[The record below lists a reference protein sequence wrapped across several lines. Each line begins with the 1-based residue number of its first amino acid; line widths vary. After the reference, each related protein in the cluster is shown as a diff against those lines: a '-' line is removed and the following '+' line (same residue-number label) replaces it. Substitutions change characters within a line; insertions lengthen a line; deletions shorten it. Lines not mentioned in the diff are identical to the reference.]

1 MTKMI
6 MSRWTTPIIITSP
19 ETRAPQSTKPMQG
32 RIYEGVGK
40 RIGTVEEVFSQ
51 RLITG
56 EGNLSTADKKYHDLM
71 CLCVCTIVQCR
82 EGQT

>member
-32 RIYEGVGK
+32 CIYEGVGK
-40 RIGTVEEVFSQ
+40 RIGTVD
-51 RLITG
+51 
-56 EGNLSTADKKYHDLM
+56 LSTADKKYHDLM

-82 EGQT
+82 EGHT